1 MASPAVLH
9 PHHSVYSVRQDT
21 RRGRGDAETGHTA
34 AIEVR
39 GEVHMAAVRE
49 EVTHES

>member
-1 MASPAVLH
+1 MLH
-9 PHHSVYSVRQDT
+9 PHRSVYSVRQDT
-21 RRGRGDAETGHTA
+21 RRGRGDAETGHAA